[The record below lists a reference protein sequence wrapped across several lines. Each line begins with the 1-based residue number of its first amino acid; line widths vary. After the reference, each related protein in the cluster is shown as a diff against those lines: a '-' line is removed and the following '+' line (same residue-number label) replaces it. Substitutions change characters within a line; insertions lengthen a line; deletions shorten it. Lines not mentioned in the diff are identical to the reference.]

1 MLHMETVIVPG
12 RYRAMTTERKTIPIA
27 RAFWDQL
34 AATGGI
40 VTVAEIA
47 GRLDVSRAYA
57 SKITRRDDFPPPVDT
72 LGERPIWLW
81 ADVEAWRGA
90 ERKPGPKRPAG

>member
-1 MLHMETVIVPG
+1 
-12 RYRAMTTERKTIPIA
+12 MTTDRKPIRSA
-27 RAFWDQL
+27 HAVWEQL

-57 SKITRRDDFPPPVDT
+57 SKITRRDDFPAPVDT
-72 LGERPIWLW
+72 LGDRPVWLW
-81 ADVEAWRGA
+81 ADVEGWRA
-90 ERKPGPKRPAG
+90 SERKPGPKPRAA